1 MKVLL
6 VTIAIGEK
14 YLEEYNTLFYES
26 QKKYALKHG
35 YDFKVVTEYLD
46 KNIQIRSTISFNK
59 ILVCGQEWSA
69 AYDFII
75 FIDADIII
83 NSNAPPIHSYMD
95 YGSCIGLIDEWSQPT
110 NERRIKIQKMNG
122 WETSASEYYKLCGFD
137 IQTNIVFNSG
147 VLVFQPKIHK
157 DFLQSIYDKYVIQSI
172 SHYRGFHFEQ
182 SCIGY
187 EIQKANLYKI
197 VDNRFNAFWSLV
209 KIDNINNITLDTFV
223 NENYFTHFA
232 GHVDYDKV
240 KDLIL

>member
-1 MKVLL
+1 MSDLKICFFQITNSFTEPYSKYSTLL
-6 VTIAIGEK
+6 NKI
-14 YLEEYNTLFYES
+14 YCD
-26 QKKYALKHG
+26 KHG

-122 WETSASEYYKLCGFD
+122 WETSASEYYKLCGFKR
-137 IQTNIVFNSG
+137 
-147 VLVFQPKIHK
+147 L
-157 DFLQSIYDKYVIQSI
+157 
-172 SHYRGFHFEQ
+172 FER
-182 SCIGY
+182 
-187 EIQKANLYKI
+187 K
-197 VDNRFNAFWSLV
+197 
-209 KIDNINNITLDTFV
+209 
-223 NENYFTHFA
+223 
-232 GHVDYDKV
+232 
-240 KDLIL
+240 